1 MEPRISGSIFIPMF
15 SIENIETAL
24 PGVIV
29 AVNDDGTVD
38 CKPCIRKVA
47 PNGVFDIV
55 NPAIPKIPVM
65 RLGGSYAEFS
75 FPVKKGDQVLLLGI
89 SRDSE
94 QWKLTGKDDV
104 VPESSSGLTLND
116 FVAVPFVAQH
126 APRGAVKFTIGD
138 DGSVNIQ
145 NGHGSVQMAD
155 DGTVTINGHLEVKP

>member
-1 MEPRISGSIFIPMF
+1 MF
-15 SIENIETAL
+15 SLENIETAL
-24 PGVIV
+24 PGVIEK
-29 AVNDDGTVD
+29 VNGDGTVD
-38 CKPCIRKVA
+38 CRPCIHKVA
-47 PNGVFDIV
+47 PNGVIDVV

-65 RLGGSYAEFS
+65 RLGGSYAEFD

-94 QWKLTGKDDV
+94 EWKLTGKDDV

-116 FVAVPFVAQH
+116 LVAVPFVGPN

-138 DGSVNIQ
+138 NGSVTIE
-145 NGHGSVQMAD
+145 NGHGNVQMAQ